1 MMEGYYKDPEMT
13 AGVLRDGILY
23 TGDLGYLDEEGKLHI
38 TGRKKEILV
47 LHDGTKIFLPEY
59 ETKILHA
66 ARIREAAAVL
76 KNGKP
81 VLIVY
86 APQLSAEQIS
96 ERLIP
101 LMKTLPRGHQITEII
116 MRDTPLPRTATGK
129 IRRWELQKETEEL

>member
-1 MMEGYYKDPEMT
+1 M
-13 AGVLRDGILY
+13 L
-23 TGDLGYLDEEGKLHI
+23 
-38 TGRKKEILV
+38 
-47 LHDGTKIFLPEY
+47 
-59 ETKILHA
+59 ILHA

-129 IRRWELQKETEEL
+129 IRRWELQKETAERQRDELEEQRDKLIEATMHNQQNKEQDDEMLYDDEKADFRQQNEFIQKFNSLYR